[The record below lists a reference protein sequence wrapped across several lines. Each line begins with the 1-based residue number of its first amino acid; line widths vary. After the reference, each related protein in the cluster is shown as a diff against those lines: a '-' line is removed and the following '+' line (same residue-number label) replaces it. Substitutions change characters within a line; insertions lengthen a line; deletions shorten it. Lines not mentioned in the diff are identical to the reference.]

1 MLQKYN
7 FLLIWQT
14 FIKTMVSL
22 QEQSQTSMTV
32 NEFYLQ
38 LKHTFPF
45 AVTLKQDAFLNKIAR
60 FVLSENQDELFVL
73 KGYAGTGK
81 TTLLSNLVN
90 QLASVHLKY
99 VMLAPTGRAA
109 KVISNYAKRPA
120 HTIHKKIYYP
130 KKDKNSGLA
139 FTMQANKHKNTI
151 FIVDESSMIS
161 DHVTD
166 ATMYT
171 HGSLLDDLM
180 YYVYS
185 GQNCKLIIVG
195 DTAQLPPVGMD
206 ESPALLESKLALHYQ
221 MKVDHI
227 ELTEVMRQEEGS
239 GILYNATELR
249 EQLQQEFY
257 DFFAFDI
264 KPFKDIIR
272 LQDGYE
278 TLDAIHDAFSRK
290 GTEET
295 IFIVRSNKR
304 ANQYNQQIRMRVLDL
319 ESELSSGDYIMVV
332 KNNYFWLK
340 DSKAADFIANG
351 DILEILQIYRHHELY
366 GFRFA
371 SVKVRMVDYP
381 DLAPFDTIVLL
392 DTLNSESASLT
403 YEQSNRLYQ
412 EVLLDYEDEPTAYR
426 RMQKVKNN
434 EYFNALQ
441 IKFAY
446 AVTCHKSQGGQWDT
460 VFIEQP
466 YLPEGISKDYMRWLY
481 TALTR
486 AKEKVYLIGFN
497 DEFFDE

>member
-1 MLQKYN
+1 M
-7 FLLIWQT
+7 
-14 FIKTMVSL
+14 
-22 QEQSQTSMTV
+22 TSS
-32 NEFYLQ
+32 EFYH
-38 LKHTFPF
+38 KIKNSFPF
-45 AVTLKQDAFLNKIAR
+45 EVTLKQDIFLKKISR
-60 FVLSENQDELFVL
+60 FVLSDNQDELFVL

-90 QLASVHLKY
+90 QLQYVDKKY

-109 KVISNYAKRPA
+109 KVISNYAKQPA
-120 HTIHKKIYYP
+120 YTIHKKIYYP
-130 KKDKNSGLA
+130 KKDKNSGMA
-139 FTMQANKHKNTI
+139 FTMQANKHKNTL

-171 HGSLLDDLM
+171 HGSLLDDLI
-180 YYVYS
+180 YFVYS

-206 ESPALLESKLALHYQ
+206 ESPALNENKLSLNYDL
-221 MKVDHI
+221 KVDYI
-227 ELTEVMRQEEGS
+227 ELTEVMRQEEDS

-257 DFFAFDI
+257 DFFEFDV
-264 KPFKDIIR
+264 KHFKDIIR

-278 TLDAIHDAFSRK
+278 TLDAIHDAYSKK
-290 GTEET
+290 GSEET

-304 ANQYNQQIRMRVLDL
+304 ANQYNQQIRTRILDN
-319 ESELSSGDYIMVV
+319 ESELSAGDYIMVV

-340 DSKAADFIANG
+340 DSKVTDFIANG
-351 DILEILQIYRHHELY
+351 DVMEIMQVYKHHELY
-366 GFRFA
+366 DFRFA
-371 SVKVRMVDYP
+371 SVKVRMIDYP
-381 DLAPFDTIVLL
+381 DLAAFDTIVLL
-392 DTLNSESASLT
+392 ETLHSESASLT
-403 YEQSNRLYQ
+403 YEQSNKLYQ
-412 EVLLDYEDEPTAYR
+412 EVLLDYQDETTAFR
-426 RMQKVKNN
+426 RMQKVKAN

-466 YLPEGISKDYMRWLY
+466 YLPDGISKDYMRWLY
-481 TALTR
+481 TAITR

-497 DEFFDE
+497 DDFFNE

>member
-1 MLQKYN
+1 
-7 FLLIWQT
+7 
-14 FIKTMVSL
+14 
-22 QEQSQTSMTV
+22 MTIT
-32 NEFYLQ
+32 EFYLHI
-38 LKHTFPF
+38 KNSFPF
-45 AVTLKQDAFLNKIAR
+45 DVTLKQDAFLRKISQ
-60 FVLSENQDELFVL
+60 FVLSENQDEVFVL

-90 QLASVHLKY
+90 QLPLINKKY

-109 KVISNYAKRPA
+109 KVISNYAKQPA
-120 HTIHKKIYYP
+120 FTIHKKIYYP
-130 KKDKNSGLA
+130 KKDKNPGMA
-139 FTMQANKHKNTI
+139 FTMQTNKHKNTI

-161 DHVTD
+161 DNVTD

-206 ESPALLESKLALHYQ
+206 ESPALNEDKLALNYH
-221 MKVDHI
+221 MKVDFI
-227 ELTEVMRQEEGS
+227 ELTEVMRQEEDS

-257 DFFAFDI
+257 DFFEFDV
-264 KPFKDIIR
+264 KPFKDIVR

-278 TLDAIHDAFSRK
+278 TLDAIHDAYSKK
-290 GTEET
+290 GSEET

-304 ANQYNQQIRMRVLDL
+304 ANQYNQQIRTRILDN
-319 ESELSSGDYIMVV
+319 ESEISAGDYIMVV

-340 DSKAADFIANG
+340 DSKTTDFIANG
-351 DILEILQIYRHHELY
+351 DILEILQIYKHHELY

-371 SVKVRMVDYP
+371 SVKVRMIDYP
-381 DLAPFDTIVLL
+381 DMLPFDTIVLL
-392 DTLNSESASLT
+392 DTLHSESASLT
-403 YEQSNRLYQ
+403 YEESNKLYQ
-412 EVLLDYEDEPTAYR
+412 EVLLDYQDEITAFR

-466 YLPEGISKDYMRWLY
+466 YLPDGISKDYMRWLY

-497 DEFFDE
+497 DDFFNE

>member
-1 MLQKYN
+1 
-7 FLLIWQT
+7 
-14 FIKTMVSL
+14 
-22 QEQSQTSMTV
+22 MTITQFYQQLV
-32 NEFYLQ
+32 NS
-38 LKHTFPF
+38 FPF
-45 AVTLKQDAFLNKIAR
+45 DLTLKQDAFLKKIAQ

-81 TTLLSNLVN
+81 TTLLSNLVH
-90 QLASVHLKY
+90 QLPLVHKKY

-109 KVISNYAKRPA
+109 KVISNYAKQPA
-120 HTIHKKIYYP
+120 YTIHKKIYYP
-130 KKDKNSGLA
+130 KKDKNSGMA
-139 FTMQANKHKNTI
+139 FTMQANKHKNTV

-161 DHVTD
+161 DSLTD

-206 ESPALLESKLALHYQ
+206 ESPALNEQKLAMNYD
-221 MKVDHI
+221 MKVDFI
-227 ELTEVMRQEEGS
+227 ELTEVMRQEEDS

-257 DFFAFDI
+257 DFFEFDV

-278 TLDAIHDAFSRK
+278 TLDAISDAFYKK

-304 ANQYNQQIRMRVLDL
+304 ANQYNQQIRTRILDID
-319 ESELSSGDYIMVV
+319 SEISAGDYIMVV

-340 DSKAADFIANG
+340 DSKVTDFIANG
-351 DILEILQIYRHHELY
+351 DVLEILQIYRHHELY

-371 SVKVRMVDYP
+371 SVKVRMIDYP
-381 DLAPFDTIVLL
+381 DLEPFDTIVLL
-392 DTLNSESASLT
+392 DTLHSESASLS
-403 YEQSNRLYQ
+403 YAESNKLYQ
-412 EVLLDYEDEPTAYR
+412 EVLLDYQDEITAYR

-441 IKFAY
+441 IKFSY

-466 YLPEGISKDYMRWLY
+466 YLPDGVSKDYMRWLY

-497 DEFFDE
+497 DDFFNE